1 MLDVTVLP
9 LLFTMAVPPTWLPT
23 DYYPSVT
30 RTAWSSAAL
39 PAIYNPSDIGPI
51 DLDYAAGLMQISDGN
66 TLGILHIQNDMKLLL
81 QNILEKNILVG
92 QLESFSNLP
101 SDWAGEETKLPS
113 AGAIASAK
121 TLLSSLSSDHV
132 LPQVSPSADGEVGFT
147 WLTNNLRIEALLYP
161 DNHLVWLWTSDGN
174 VNPGGEGSFDGSFPE
189 GLLDKIAAAAV

>member
-51 DLDYAAGLMQISDGN
+51 DLDYAAGIMQISDGN
-66 TLGILHIQNDMKLLL
+66 ASAILQMHNDMKQIL
-81 QNILEKNILVG
+81 QKILEKNILVG
-92 QLESFSNLP
+92 QLESFADLP
-101 SDWAGEETKLPS
+101 SDWAGDETQLPS

-132 LPQVSPSADGEVGFT
+132 LPQVSPSADGEIGFT
-147 WLTNNLRIEALLYP
+147 WLMNNLRVEALLYP
-161 DNHLVWLWTSDGN
+161 DNHLIWLWSSDGD
-174 VNPGGEGSFDGSFPE
+174 VNAGGESSFDGSFPE
-189 GLLDKIAAAAV
+189 GLLDKIATAEV